1 MADRPGKEQAMSSTD
16 IETYCED
23 GVWKNRWL
31 ESGQPLS
38 AGRSRRRQLAIG
50 AEAARWNQGRHLI
63 RDADGA
69 IVEINVYAAGP
80 YPSRSPI
87 RRIRYGGA

>member
-1 MADRPGKEQAMSSTD
+1 MGRAD
-16 IETYCED
+16 IETYYEG

-31 ESGQPLS
+31 DSRQPLS
-38 AGRSRRRQLAIG
+38 AGRSRRRQLALA
-50 AEAARWNQGRHLI
+50 AEAARWNQGRHVI

-80 YPSRSPI
+80 YPSRSPV
-87 RRIRYGGA
+87 RTIRYVGG

>member
-1 MADRPGKEQAMSSTD
+1 MSSTD

-31 ESGQPLS
+31 DSRQPFS
-38 AGRSRRRQLAIG
+38 TGTSRRRQLAIG
-50 AEAARWNQGRHLI
+50 AEAARWNQARHVI

-69 IVEINVYAAGP
+69 IREINVYAAGP

-87 RRIRYGGA
+87 RTIRYGGL